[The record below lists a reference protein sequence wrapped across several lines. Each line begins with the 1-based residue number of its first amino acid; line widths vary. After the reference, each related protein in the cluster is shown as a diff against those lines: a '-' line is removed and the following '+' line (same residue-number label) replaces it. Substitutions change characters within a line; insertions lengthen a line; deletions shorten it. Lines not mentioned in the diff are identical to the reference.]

1 MASTELHGSWKMPPL
16 LYILTGRAQAT
27 CDLCGMNFEGGAT
40 FCFRQHS
47 LWLGMY
53 FLAMNDAIFLCV
65 HLSIFSVKSLPL
77 FCSLLLPPV
86 LFVFPESLSIAQR
99 SLIQWLKVQ
108 TPILD
113 LTSSILWFRHM
124 VCIYFF
130 FCFSVTSFISF
141 FSKNMWVG
149 LVRWLNFYKLLLFTP
164 KALVW
169 FLGFTWRN

>member
-1 MASTELHGSWKMPPL
+1 MASIELHGSWKMPPL

-47 LWLGMY
+47 LWLGVY
-53 FLAMNDAIFLCV
+53 FLAMNDAIFLHV

-99 SLIQWLKVQ
+99 SLIQ
-108 TPILD
+108 
-113 LTSSILWFRHM
+113 
-124 VCIYFF
+124 
-130 FCFSVTSFISF
+130 
-141 FSKNMWVG
+141 
-149 LVRWLNFYKLLLFTP
+149 
-164 KALVW
+164 
-169 FLGFTWRN
+169 